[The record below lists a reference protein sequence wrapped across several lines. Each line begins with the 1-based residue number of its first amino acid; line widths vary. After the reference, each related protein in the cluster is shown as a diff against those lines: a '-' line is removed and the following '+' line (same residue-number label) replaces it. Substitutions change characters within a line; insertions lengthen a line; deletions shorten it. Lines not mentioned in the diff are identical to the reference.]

1 MLQGLIQIAL
11 TLIILVAISPFFGHY
26 MARVYMGQKTILD
39 PAIKPVEQL
48 IYTAGNIRVFDSMT
62 GWQYA
67 RSLFYSNVAMG
78 IFVFLILILQ
88 GLLPLNPTSLSVP
101 TWDTALHT
109 TISFLTN
116 TDQQHYS
123 GETTFSY
130 LSQLTLGFLMFTSSA
145 TGLAVGIAFIRGLT
159 GRPLGN
165 FYIDLIQ
172 SITRIL
178 LPLSL
183 IIGLV
188 MLISGVPETLA
199 GPAVATTL
207 EGSTQIIARGPVA
220 HFESIKQLGE
230 NGGGF
235 FAINSAHPFENPNA
249 FTNLLATIAMVSIP
263 AALIHTYGIFA
274 NNKKQGWL
282 IFWMVF
288 GIYVILIGIAA
299 VGEFQGNPQINNLLG
314 SMQPNLEGKEIRFGW
329 AETVLW
335 AVTTTGTMCGA
346 VNGMHDSLMPPGGFT
361 TLFNLFLQIVWGGQ
375 GTGTAYLFIYLILS
389 VFLTGLMVG
398 RTPEFLGRKIEKR
411 EIVLASV
418 VLLIHPIAILIPGAI
433 TLAFSDNLSGISN
446 PGFHGISQ
454 VMYEY
459 ASAAANNGSGFQGLG
474 NSQPAP
480 TALWWNLSTCFSLL
494 LGRYVPIVALLLLA
508 DSMTNK
514 QPVPE
519 TTGTLRTDSVLFT
532 TVTAGVIIILG
543 ALTFFPVLALGP
555 IAEGFEISRAK
566 LESAPITAPSP
577 SATPS
582 SSGAPSSSATPSPSA
597 TPSSLGTPS
606 PSATPSSLGTPSP
619 SATPSSLGTPSPSA
633 TPSSL
638 ATPSPL
644 GTPSPSAT
652 PTPNSGQ

>member
-11 TLIILVAISPFFGHY
+11 TLIIVVAIAPVFGNY
-26 MARVYMGQKTILD
+26 MAQVYMGEPTILD
-39 PAIKPVEQL
+39 PAIKPVEKI
-48 IYTAGNIRVFDSMT
+48 IYTASNIRYSDSMT

-67 RSLFYSNVAMG
+67 RSLLYSNIAMG
-78 IFVFLILILQ
+78 LFVFLIFILQ
-88 GLLPLNPTSLSVP
+88 GWLPFNATGLGAP

-123 GETTFSY
+123 GETTFTY
-130 LSQLTLGFLMFTSSA
+130 LSQLTLGFLMFTSAA

-178 LPLSL
+178 LPIAL
-183 IIGLV
+183 IIGLLL
-188 MLISGVPETLA
+188 LISGVPETL
-199 GPAVATTL
+199 GSPAVATTL
-207 EGSTQIIARGPVA
+207 EGSTQVIARGPVA

-235 FAINSAHPFENPNA
+235 FAINSAHPFENPSP
-249 FTNLLATIAMVSIP
+249 FTNLLETLAMVSIP

-288 GIYVILIGIAA
+288 GIYVVLIIITAI
-299 VGEFQGNPQINNLLG
+299 GEYQGNPLINNLLG
-314 SMQPNLEGKEIRFGW
+314 YIQPNLEGKEVRFGW
-329 AETVLW
+329 AETALW

-346 VNGMHDSLMPPGGFT
+346 VNGMHDSLMPPGGFA
-361 TLFNLFLQIVWGGQ
+361 TLFNLFMQIVWGGQ
-375 GTGTAYLFIYLILS
+375 GTGTAYLFVYLILS

-418 VLLIHPIAILIPGAI
+418 VLLIHPIAVLIPGAI
-433 TLAFSDNLSGISN
+433 TLAFTNSLSGISN

-459 ASAAANNGSGFQGLG
+459 ASAAANNGSGFEGLAD
-474 NSQPAP
+474 SQPAP
-480 TALWWNLSTCFSLL
+480 TGLWWNLSTSFSML
-494 LGRYVPIVALLLLA
+494 LGRYVPIIALLLLA

-532 TVTAGVIIILG
+532 SVTAGVILILG

-555 IAEGFEISRAK
+555 IAEGYEISSGK
-566 LESAPITAPSP
+566 FEPTPITSP
-577 SATPS
+577 TP
-582 SSGAPSSSATPSPSA
+582 
-597 TPSSLGTPS
+597 L
-606 PSATPSSLGTPSP
+606 
-619 SATPSSLGTPSPSA
+619 
-633 TPSSL
+633 
-638 ATPSPL
+638 
-644 GTPSPSAT
+644 AT
-652 PTPNSGQ
+652 PTPSP